1 MTTAHEPDKGQKR
14 IRTVSYN
21 VVAWVATYQVELYTK
36 YDIEYHMVFD
46 VTTTTSRMTL
56 LINKFTTIVMGDG
69 RVIPFAKTLPHPSPP
84 TTTIILPWF
93 RVYPPFRPREILE
106 QWSRLLARV

>member
-69 RVIPFAKTLPHPSPP
+69 
-84 TTTIILPWF
+84 
-93 RVYPPFRPREILE
+93 
-106 QWSRLLARV
+106 